1 MKKFFWP
8 GGGVL
13 MVTYKKT
20 MNTRDANICDRWV
33 MSSLAAFLCLVVFV
47 SQAVG
52 QAPATMAPKEA
63 TSEVSGK
70 SGTGTR
76 GMALDQK
83 NWKQPQSSFNWVAMA
98 RGIKT
103 PWASH
108 GRQGWMTDDAYVE
121 PVDPGASEFSSATDV
136 FYIVFSVS
144 GMDAPSQ
151 FRAAWYFMQDG
162 KTPDQEYSG
171 TDALFLEM
179 NEKAG
184 YLEIFRPKEG
194 WKKGK
199 YLLKLF
205 YESPGQELY
214 DGNVVGTMVFTI
226 TDKPS
231 S

>member
-1 MKKFFWP
+1 MSMHKNIWKTRNTKTLGWWALP
-8 GGGVL
+8 HVVVL
-13 MVTYKKT
+13 LV
-20 MNTRDANICDRWV
+20 ALV
-33 MSSLAAFLCLVVFV
+33 M
-47 SQAVG
+47 VG
-52 QAPATMAPKEA
+52 QVSGQTTPTMTPKEA
-63 TSEVSGK
+63 TSGIKGEAGSSLGSGN
-70 SGTGTR
+70 R
-76 GMALDQK
+76 VLALDQK
-83 NWKQPQSSFNWVAMA
+83 NWKLPQSSFNWVAMA

-121 PVDPGASEFSSATDV
+121 PVDPGASEFSPATDV

-151 FRAAWYFMQDG
+151 FRAAWYFMPDG
-162 KTPDQEYSG
+162 KTPEPELSG

-184 YLEIFRPKEG
+184 YLEIYRPEEG
-194 WKKGK
+194 WKKGQ

-214 DGNVVGTMVFTI
+214 DGNIVGTMVFTI
-226 TDKPS
+226 TDQPGS
-231 S
+231 